1 MPSFVNPIHTNANA
15 LNSGTKNE
23 VKDTKNAPKSASK
36 DFNKI
41 LNQKISKDKT
51 APKENPNA
59 LKATPKDAK
68 EDAKELEKTPTPHHQ
83 HAQNL
88 AKDQQAPTL
97 KDLLNHKKT
106 TASHEAQHETHEPTL
121 KDLLNHK
128 KTTASHEA
136 QHETHEMHET
146 NPKTPNETLNKNEKK
161 PNGVAS
167 NAHQANLTNKNPLTP
182 TNHANNAI
190 KNPTAPTHNAKE
202 PKTLKDIHAL
212 SQKHDLNAS
221 NIQVGTPLEKKET
234 PLNASDQLALKTTQT
249 SINHTLAK
257 NDSKNTA
264 NLSSVLQSLEKKE
277 SHNKERTT
285 PPSNEK
291 KTPPLR
297 EALQMN
303 AIKRDKTLSK
313 KKPEKTPTKTQT
325 TAATP
330 ENAPKIPLKTPPL
343 MPLIGA
349 NPPNDNAPT
358 PLEKEEKAKEVSEN
372 KEKTKE
378 SNNSAQSAQNAQ
390 ASDKTSENKSAAPKE
405 TIKHFTQQLKQEI
418 QEYKPPMSRISMD
431 LFPKELGKVE
441 VTIQKVG
448 KNLKVSVISHNNSLQ
463 TFLDNQQD
471 LKNSLNALG
480 FEGVDLSFSQDSSK
494 EQPKEPLREP
504 FKEQESTPLKENALK
519 SYQENTDNEN
529 KETSMQIT
537 LYA

>member
-1 MPSFVNPIHTNANA
+1 MPSPVNPIHTNANA
-15 LNSGTKNE
+15 LNSGAKNE

-36 DFNKI
+36 DFSKI

-59 LKATPKDAK
+59 LKATPKNSKEGAK
-68 EDAKELEKTPTPHHQ
+68 EDAKALEKTPTLPHQ
-83 HAQNL
+83 HAQDF

-97 KDLLNHKKT
+97 KDWLNHQKT
-106 TASHEAQHETHEPTL
+106 TASHEAQH
-121 KDLLNHK
+121 KN
-128 KTTASHEA
+128 
-136 QHETHEMHET
+136 HET
-146 NPKTPNETLNKNEKK
+146 NPKTPNETLSKNEKK
-161 PNGVAS
+161 PNEVTS
-167 NAHQANLTNKNPLTP
+167 NAHQTNLLSKNPITP
-182 TNHANNAI
+182 TNHANNSI
-190 KNPTAPTHNAKE
+190 KNPTTPTHNAKE
-202 PKTLKDIHAL
+202 PKTLKDIQTL

-221 NIQVGTPLEKKET
+221 NIQATTTPENKT
-234 PLNASDQLALKTTQT
+234 PLNASDYLALKTTQT
-249 SINHTLAK
+249 PTNHTLAK
-257 NDSKNTA
+257 NDAKNTA

-277 SHNKERTT
+277 SHNKEHAN
-285 PPSNEK
+285 PPNNEK
-291 KTPPLR
+291 KTPPLK

-313 KKPEKTPTKTQT
+313 KKSEKTPTKTQT
-325 TAATP
+325 TAPSIAP
-330 ENAPKIPLKTPPL
+330 ENAPKIPLKMPPL

-349 NPPNDNAPT
+349 NPPPNDNIPT
-358 PLEKEEKAKEVSEN
+358 PLEKEETTKEASDN

-378 SNNSAQSAQNAQ
+378 SSNSAQSVQNAQ
-390 ASDKTSENKSAAPKE
+390 ASDKTSENKSVTPKE

-441 VTIQKVG
+441 VIIQKVG

-494 EQPKEPLREP
+494 EQQAPKDQPKEP
-504 FKEQESTPLKENALK
+504 FKEQELTPLKENALK
-519 SYQENTDNEN
+519 SYQENTDNEH

>member
-1 MPSFVNPIHTNANA
+1 MPSPINPIHTNANA
-15 LNSGTKNE
+15 NALNSGAKNE
-23 VKDTKNAPKSASK
+23 DTKNAPKSASK
-36 DFNKI
+36 DFSKI

-59 LKATPKDAK
+59 LKATPKNSKEGAK
-68 EDAKELEKTPTPHHQ
+68 ENAKELEKTPTPHHQ

-106 TASHEAQHETHEPTL
+106 TASHEAQHEI
-121 KDLLNHK
+121 HK
-128 KTTASHEA
+128 N
-136 QHETHEMHET
+136 HET

-167 NAHQANLTNKNPLTP
+167 SAHQANLTNKNPLTP
-182 TNHANNAI
+182 TNHAI

-202 PKTLKDIHAL
+202 SKTLKDIHAL

-221 NIQVGTPLEKKET
+221 NIQVSAPLEKKET

-257 NDSKNTA
+257 NDAKNTA

-313 KKPEKTPTKTQT
+313 KKPEKTPIHAKTQT
-325 TAATP
+325 TAQAATP

-378 SNNSAQSAQNAQ
+378 STNSAQNAQNAQ
-390 ASDKTSENKSAAPKE
+390 ASDKASENKSVTPKE

-494 EQPKEPLREP
+494 EQPKEQLRES

>member
-15 LNSGTKNE
+15 NASTLINSGAKNE
-23 VKDTKNAPKSASK
+23 VKEAKNAPKSASK
-36 DFNKI
+36 DFSKI
-41 LNQKISKDKT
+41 LNQKISKDKN
-51 APKENPNA
+51 APKENPSA
-59 LKATPKDAK
+59 LKATPKNSKEGAK
-68 EDAKELEKTPTPHHQ
+68 EGAKELEKTPTPHHQ

-106 TASHEAQHETHEPTL
+106 TASHEAQHEI
-121 KDLLNHK
+121 HK
-128 KTTASHEA
+128 N
-136 QHETHEMHET
+136 HET

-167 NAHQANLTNKNPLTP
+167 NTHQTNLTNKNPLTP
-182 TNHANNAI
+182 TNHAI

-202 PKTLKDIHAL
+202 PKTLKDIQTL

-221 NIQVGTPLEKKET
+221 NIQAATTPENKN

-249 SINHTLAK
+249 PINHTLAK
-257 NDSKNTA
+257 NGAKNTA

-285 PPSNEK
+285 PHNEK
-291 KTPPLR
+291 KMPPLR

-313 KKPEKTPTKTQT
+313 KKSEKTPTKTQT
-325 TAATP
+325 TAQAVTP

-349 NPPNDNAPT
+349 NPPNNNAPT
-358 PLEKEEKAKEVSEN
+358 PLEKEEKTKEVSD

-378 SNNSAQSAQNAQ
+378 STNSTQNAQNAQ
-390 ASDKTSENKSAAPKE
+390 ASDKTSENKSIAPKE

-494 EQPKEPLREP
+494 EQPKEQLREP

>member
-1 MPSFVNPIHTNANA
+1 MPSPVNPLHTNANA
-15 LNSGTKNE
+15 LNSGAKNE
-23 VKDTKNAPKSASK
+23 VKDAKNAPKSTSK
-36 DFNKI
+36 DFSKI

-51 APKENPNA
+51 ASKESPNPNA

-68 EDAKELEKTPTPHHQ
+68 EDAKVLEKTPTPHHQ
-83 HAQNL
+83 HAQNP

-97 KDLLNHKKT
+97 KDWLNHPKT
-106 TASHEAQHETHEPTL
+106 HPTAKHETQHETHE
-121 KDLLNHK
+121 
-128 KTTASHEA
+128 
-136 QHETHEMHET
+136 HET

-161 PNGVAS
+161 PNGVTS
-167 NAHQANLTNKNPLTP
+167 NAHQTNLASKNPITP

-190 KNPTAPTHNAKE
+190 KNPTTPTHNAKD
-202 PKTLKDIHAL
+202 PKTLKDIQTL

-221 NIQVGTPLEKKET
+221 NIQAATTPENKT

-249 SINHTLAK
+249 PTNHTLAK
-257 NDSKNTA
+257 NDAKNTA

-277 SHNKERTT
+277 PHNKEHAN
-285 PPSNEK
+285 PQNSEK
-291 KTPPLR
+291 KTPPLK

-313 KKPEKTPTKTQT
+313 KKSEKTPIHAKTQT
-325 TAATP
+325 TAPSITP
-330 ENAPKIPLKTPPL
+330 ENALKIPLKTPPL

-349 NPPNDNAPT
+349 NPPNDNIPT
-358 PLEKEEKAKEVSEN
+358 PLEKEETTKEISDNKEKAKE
-372 KEKTKE
+372 T
-378 SNNSAQSAQNAQ
+378 NSSAQNAQNTQ
-390 ASDKTSENKSAAPKE
+390 ASDKTSENKSIAPKE

-441 VTIQKVG
+441 VIIQKVG

-494 EQPKEPLREP
+494 EQPKEQLIEL
-504 FKEQESTPLKENALK
+504 FKEQESSPLKESVLK
-519 SYQENTDNEN
+519 SYQENTDHEN
-529 KETSMQIT
+529 QETSMQIT

>member
-1 MPSFVNPIHTNANA
+1 MPSPVNPIHTNANA
-15 LNSGTKNE
+15 LNSGAKNE
-23 VKDTKNAPKSASK
+23 DTKNAPKSASK
-36 DFNKI
+36 DFSKI

-51 APKENPNA
+51 ASKENPNA
-59 LKATPKDAK
+59 LKATPQDAKENAK
-68 EDAKELEKTPTPHHQ
+68 EDAKTLEKTPTLPHQ
-83 HAQNL
+83 HAQNP

-97 KDLLNHKKT
+97 KDWLNPKT
-106 TASHEAQHETHEPTL
+106 TAPHETQHETHE
-121 KDLLNHK
+121 N
-128 KTTASHEA
+128 
-136 QHETHEMHET
+136 HET

-161 PNGVAS
+161 PNEVTS
-167 NAHQANLTNKNPLTP
+167 NAHQTNLTNKNPLTP

-202 PKTLKDIHAL
+202 PKTLKDIQTL

-221 NIQVGTPLEKKET
+221 NIQATTPLEKKET
-234 PLNASDQLALKTTQT
+234 PLNASDQFALKTTPKNPT
-249 SINHTLAK
+249 TNPTTIK
-257 NDSKNTA
+257 NDAKNTA

-277 SHNKERTT
+277 SPNKEHTN
-285 PPSNEK
+285 PLNNEK
-291 KTPPLR
+291 KTPPLK

-313 KKPEKTPTKTQT
+313 KKSEKTQTKTQT
-325 TAATP
+325 TAPSIVP

-349 NPPNDNAPT
+349 NPPPNDNPPT
-358 PLEKEEKAKEVSEN
+358 PLEKEEKTQEISEN

-378 SNNSAQSAQNAQ
+378 TNSSAQSTQNAQ
-390 ASDKTSENKSAAPKE
+390 ASDKASENKSTAPKE

-441 VTIQKVG
+441 VVIQKVG

-494 EQPKEPLREP
+494 EQPKEQLREL
-504 FKEQESTPLKENALK
+504 FKEQELTPLKENALK

-529 KETSMQIT
+529 QETSMQIT
-537 LYA
+537 LYAWF

>member
-15 LNSGTKNE
+15 LNSGAKNE

-41 LNQKISKDKT
+41 LNQKISKDKS
-51 APKENPNA
+51 APKENPSA

-68 EDAKELEKTPTPHHQ
+68 ENAKELEKTPTPHHQ

-106 TASHEAQHETHEPTL
+106 TASHEAQHEI
-121 KDLLNHK
+121 HK
-128 KTTASHEA
+128 N
-136 QHETHEMHET
+136 HET

-161 PNGVAS
+161 PNEAAS
-167 NAHQANLTNKNPLTP
+167 NAHQANLINKNPLTP

-190 KNPTAPTHNAKE
+190 KNPTAPTDTKKE
-202 PKTLKDIHAL
+202 LKTLKDIQTL

-221 NIQVGTPLEKKET
+221 NIQVGIPLEEKET
-234 PLNASDQLALKTTQT
+234 PLKTSDQLTLKTTQT
-249 SINHTLAK
+249 PINHTLAK
-257 NDSKNTA
+257 NDTKNTA

-277 SHNKERTT
+277 SHNKEHTT

-313 KKPEKTPTKTQT
+313 KKPEKTPIHAKSQT
-325 TAATP
+325 TTP
-330 ENAPKIPLKTPPL
+330 STTLENAPKIPLKTPPL

-349 NPPNDNAPT
+349 NPPNNNAPT
-358 PLEKEEKAKEVSEN
+358 PLETEEKTQEISDN

-378 SNNSAQSAQNAQ
+378 TNSSAQSTQNTQ
-390 ASDKTSENKSAAPKE
+390 ASDKTSENKSVTPKE
-405 TIKHFTQQLKQEI
+405 TIRHFTQQLKQEI

-441 VTIQKVG
+441 VIIQKVG

-480 FEGVDLSFSQDSSK
+480 FEGVDLSFSQGSSK
-494 EQPKEPLREP
+494 EQPKEQLREP

-519 SYQENTDNEN
+519 SYQENTDHEN

>member
-1 MPSFVNPIHTNANA
+1 MPSPVNPIHTNANA
-15 LNSGTKNE
+15 LNSGAKNE

-36 DFNKI
+36 DFSKI

-51 APKENPNA
+51 APKESPNPNA

-68 EDAKELEKTPTPHHQ
+68 EDAKALEKTPTPQPQ
-83 HAQNL
+83 HAQNP

-97 KDLLNHKKT
+97 KDWLNHKKT
-106 TASHEAQHETHEPTL
+106 TAPHETQHETHEA
-121 KDLLNHK
+121 N
-128 KTTASHEA
+128 
-136 QHETHEMHET
+136 ET
-146 NPKTPNETLNKNEKK
+146 NPKTPNETLNKNGKK
-161 PNGVAS
+161 PNEVTS
-167 NAHQANLTNKNPLTP
+167 NAHQTNLLSKNPITP
-182 TNHANNAI
+182 NHANNAI
-190 KNPTAPTHNAKE
+190 KTQTTPTHNAKD
-202 PKTLKDIHAL
+202 PKTLKDIQTL
-212 SQKHDLNAS
+212 SQKHDLNAN
-221 NIQVGTPLEKKET
+221 NIQAATTPENKT
-234 PLNASDQLALKTTQT
+234 PLNASDQFALKTTQT
-249 SINHTLAK
+249 PTNHTLAK
-257 NDSKNTA
+257 NDAKNTA

-277 SHNKERTT
+277 PHNKEHTI
-285 PPSNEK
+285 PQNNEK
-291 KTPPLR
+291 KTPPLK

-313 KKPEKTPTKTQT
+313 KKPEKTPIHAKTQT
-325 TAATP
+325 TAPSIAP

-349 NPPNDNAPT
+349 NPPPNDNIPT
-358 PLEKEEKAKEVSEN
+358 PLEKEEKTKEVSDN

-378 SNNSAQSAQNAQ
+378 SNNSTQSTQNAQ
-390 ASDKTSENKSAAPKE
+390 ASDKTSENKSIAPKE

-441 VTIQKVG
+441 VIIQKVG

-494 EQPKEPLREP
+494 EQPKDQPKEP
-504 FKEQESTPLKENALK
+504 FKEQELTPLKESVLK
-519 SYQENTDNEN
+519 SYQENTDHEN
-529 KETSMQIT
+529 QETSMQIT

>member
-1 MPSFVNPIHTNANA
+1 MPSPVNPIHTNASANSNA
-15 LNSGTKNE
+15 LINSGAKNE
-23 VKDTKNAPKSASK
+23 DTKNAPKSASK
-36 DFNKI
+36 DFSKI

-68 EDAKELEKTPTPHHQ
+68 TLEKTPTLPHQ
-83 HAQNL
+83 HAQNP

-97 KDLLNHKKT
+97 KDWLNHQKT
-106 TASHEAQHETHEPTL
+106 TASHEAQHETHE
-121 KDLLNHK
+121 
-128 KTTASHEA
+128 
-136 QHETHEMHET
+136 HET

-161 PNGVAS
+161 PNGVTS
-167 NAHQANLTNKNPLTP
+167 NAHQTNLASKNPITP

-190 KNPTAPTHNAKE
+190 KTQTTPTHNAKE
-202 PKTLKDIHAL
+202 PKTLKDIQTL

-221 NIQVGTPLEKKET
+221 NIQAATTPENKTL
-234 PLNASDQLALKTTQT
+234 LNAGDQFALKTTQT
-249 SINHTLAK
+249 PTNHTLAK
-257 NDSKNTA
+257 NDAKNTA

-277 SHNKERTT
+277 SHNKEHAN
-285 PPSNEK
+285 PPNNEK
-291 KTPPLR
+291 KTPPLK

-313 KKPEKTPTKTQT
+313 KKSEKTPIHAKTQT
-325 TAATP
+325 TAPSATP
-330 ENAPKIPLKTPPL
+330 ENALKIPLKTPPL
-343 MPLIGA
+343 MPLTGA
-349 NPPNDNAPT
+349 NPPNDNIPT
-358 PLEKEEKAKEVSEN
+358 PPEKEETTKEASDN

-378 SNNSAQSAQNAQ
+378 SSNSAQSTQNAQ
-390 ASDKTSENKSAAPKE
+390 ASDKTSDNKSTAPKE

-418 QEYKPPMSRISMD
+418 QEYKPPMSKISMD

-494 EQPKEPLREP
+494 EQQAPKDQPKEP
-504 FKEQESTPLKENALK
+504 FKEQELTPLKESALK
-519 SYQENTDNEN
+519 SYQENTDHEN
-529 KETSMQIT
+529 QETSMQIT

>member
-1 MPSFVNPIHTNANA
+1 MPSPINPIHTNASANANA
-15 LNSGTKNE
+15 LNSGAKNE
-23 VKDTKNAPKSASK
+23 DTKNAPKSASK
-36 DFNKI
+36 DFSKI

-59 LKATPKDAK
+59 LKATPKNAK
-68 EDAKELEKTPTPHHQ
+68 EGAKALEKTPTPQPQ
-83 HAQNL
+83 HAQNP

-97 KDLLNHKKT
+97 KDWLNHQKT
-106 TASHEAQHETHEPTL
+106 TASHEVQHE
-121 KDLLNHK
+121 KN
-128 KTTASHEA
+128 
-136 QHETHEMHET
+136 HET

-161 PNGVAS
+161 SNGVTS
-167 NAHQANLTNKNPLTP
+167 NAHQTNLPNKNSITP

-190 KNPTAPTHNAKE
+190 KNPTTPTHNAKE
-202 PKTLKDIHAL
+202 PKTIKDIQTL

-221 NIQVGTPLEKKET
+221 NIQVVAPLEKKET

-249 SINHTLAK
+249 PINNTLAK
-257 NDSKNTA
+257 NDAKNTA

-285 PPSNEK
+285 PPNNEK

-297 EALQMN
+297 EALPMN

-313 KKPEKTPTKTQT
+313 KKPEKTPIHAKTQT
-325 TAATP
+325 TAPSVAP

-349 NPPNDNAPT
+349 NPPNDNPPT
-358 PLEKEEKAKEVSEN
+358 LLEKEETTKEASDN

-378 SNNSAQSAQNAQ
+378 STNSAQSAQNAQ
-390 ASDKTSENKSAAPKE
+390 ASDKTSENKSVTPKE

-441 VTIQKVG
+441 VVIQKVG

-494 EQPKEPLREP
+494 EQQAPKDQPKEP
-504 FKEQESTPLKENALK
+504 FKEQELTPLKENALK
-519 SYQENTDNEN
+519 SYQENTDHEN
-529 KETSMQIT
+529 QETSMQIT

>member
-1 MPSFVNPIHTNANA
+1 MPSPVNPIHTNANA
-15 LNSGTKNE
+15 LNSGAKNE
-23 VKDTKNAPKSASK
+23 VKDAKNAPKSASK
-36 DFNKI
+36 DFSKI

-51 APKENPNA
+51 ASKENPSA
-59 LKATPKDAK
+59 LKDTPKDAK
-68 EDAKELEKTPTPHHQ
+68 ALEKTPTLPHQ

-97 KDLLNHKKT
+97 KDWLNHPKT
-106 TASHEAQHETHEPTL
+106 TAEHEAQHETHEA
-121 KDLLNHK
+121 N
-128 KTTASHEA
+128 
-136 QHETHEMHET
+136 ET

-161 PNGVAS
+161 PNEVAS
-167 NAHQANLTNKNPLTP
+167 NAHQTNLPNKNPITP
-182 TNHANNAI
+182 NHANHAN
-190 KNPTAPTHNAKE
+190 KTPTTPTHSTKE
-202 PKTLKDIHAL
+202 PKTLKDIQTL

-221 NIQVGTPLEKKET
+221 NIQATTTPENKN

-249 SINHTLAK
+249 PTNNTLAK
-257 NDSKNTA
+257 NDAKNTA

-277 SHNKERTT
+277 PHNKERTN
-285 PPSNEK
+285 PQNSEK
-291 KTPPLR
+291 KTPPLK

-313 KKPEKTPTKTQT
+313 KKSEKTPTKTQAKNQP
-325 TAATP
+325 TAPSATP
-330 ENAPKIPLKTPPL
+330 ENAPKLALKTPPL

-349 NPPNDNAPT
+349 NPPPNDNAPT
-358 PLEKEEKAKEVSEN
+358 PLEKEEKTKEVSDN
-372 KEKTKE
+372 KEKAKE
-378 SNNSAQSAQNAQ
+378 TNSSAQSTQNTQ
-390 ASDKTSENKSAAPKE
+390 ASDKTSDNKSTAPKE

-418 QEYKPPMSRISMD
+418 QEYKPPMSKISMD

-494 EQPKEPLREP
+494 EQPKEPFKEP
-504 FKEQESTPLKENALK
+504 FKEQELTPLKENALK
-519 SYQENTDNEN
+519 SYQENTDHEN

>member
-1 MPSFVNPIHTNANA
+1 MPSPVNPIHTNANA
-15 LNSGTKNE
+15 LINSGVKNE
-23 VKDTKNAPKSASK
+23 DTKNAPKSASK
-36 DFNKI
+36 DFSKI

-59 LKATPKDAK
+59 LKTTPKNSKEGAK
-68 EDAKELEKTPTPHHQ
+68 EDAKALEKTPTPHHQ
-83 HAQNL
+83 HAQNF

-106 TASHEAQHETHEPTL
+106 TASHEAQHE
-121 KDLLNHK
+121 NHD
-128 KTTASHEA
+128 
-136 QHETHEMHET
+136 T

-161 PNGVAS
+161 PNGVTF
-167 NAHQANLTNKNPLTP
+167 NAHQTNLPNKNPLTP

-190 KNPTAPTHNAKE
+190 KNPTTPTHNAKE
-202 PKTLKDIHAL
+202 PKTLKDIQAL

-221 NIQVGTPLEKKET
+221 NIQAATTPENKT
-234 PLNASDQLALKTTQT
+234 PLNASDQFALKTTQT
-249 SINHTLAK
+249 PINNTLAK
-257 NDSKNTA
+257 NDAKNTA

-277 SHNKERTT
+277 PHNKEHAN
-285 PPSNEK
+285 PQNNEK
-291 KTPPLR
+291 KTPPLK

-313 KKPEKTPTKTQT
+313 KKSEKTPTKAQT
-325 TAATP
+325 TAPSATP

-349 NPPNDNAPT
+349 NPPPNDNIPT
-358 PLEKEEKAKEVSEN
+358 PLEKEEKTQEISEN

-378 SNNSAQSAQNAQ
+378 SSNSAQSTQNAQ
-390 ASDKTSENKSAAPKE
+390 ASDKTSENKSVTPKE

-441 VTIQKVG
+441 VIIQKVG

-494 EQPKEPLREP
+494 EQPKEP
-504 FKEQESTPLKENALK
+504 FKEQELTPLKENALK
-519 SYQENTDNEN
+519 SYQENTDHEN
-529 KETSMQIT
+529 QETNMQIT

>member
-1 MPSFVNPIHTNANA
+1 MPSPINPIHTNASANANA
-15 LNSGTKNE
+15 LNSGAKNE
-23 VKDTKNAPKSASK
+23 DTKNAPKSASK
-36 DFNKI
+36 DFSKI

-68 EDAKELEKTPTPHHQ
+68 EDAKALEKTPTLQPPH
-83 HAQNL
+83 AKDF

-97 KDLLNHKKT
+97 KDLLNHQKT
-106 TASHEAQHETHEPTL
+106 TASHEAQHETHE
-121 KDLLNHK
+121 
-128 KTTASHEA
+128 
-136 QHETHEMHET
+136 HET

-161 PNGVAS
+161 PNEVTS
-167 NAHQANLTNKNPLTP
+167 NAHQTNLLSKNPITP
-182 TNHANNAI
+182 NHANNAI

-202 PKTLKDIHAL
+202 PKTLKDIQTL

-221 NIQVGTPLEKKET
+221 NIQAATIPENKT

-257 NDSKNTA
+257 NDAKNTA

-277 SHNKERTT
+277 SHNKEHAN
-285 PPSNEK
+285 PQNNEK
-291 KTPPLR
+291 KTPPLK

-313 KKPEKTPTKTQT
+313 KKSEKTTTKAQT
-325 TAATP
+325 TAPSIAP

-358 PLEKEEKAKEVSEN
+358 LLEKEETTKEASDN

-390 ASDKTSENKSAAPKE
+390 ASDKASENKSTAPKE

-441 VTIQKVG
+441 VVIQKVG

-494 EQPKEPLREP
+494 EQPKEQLREL

-529 KETSMQIT
+529 QETSMQIT

>member
-1 MPSFVNPIHTNANA
+1 MPSPINPIHTNASANASA
-15 LNSGTKNE
+15 LNSGAKNE

-36 DFNKI
+36 DFSKI

-68 EDAKELEKTPTPHHQ
+68 ENAKELEKTPTLQPQ

-88 AKDQQAPTL
+88 TKDQQAPTL
-97 KDLLNHKKT
+97 KDLLNHQKT
-106 TASHEAQHETHEPTL
+106 TASHEAQHEI
-121 KDLLNHK
+121 HK
-128 KTTASHEA
+128 N
-136 QHETHEMHET
+136 HET

-161 PNGVAS
+161 PNGVIS
-167 NAHQANLTNKNPLTP
+167 SAHQANLTHKNPLTP

-190 KNPTAPTHNAKE
+190 KNPTAPTHNAKD
-202 PKTLKDIHAL
+202 PKTLKDIQTL

-221 NIQVGTPLEKKET
+221 NIQATTPLEKKET
-234 PLNASDQLALKTTQT
+234 PLKASDQFALKTTQT

-257 NDSKNTA
+257 NDAKNAA

-277 SHNKERTT
+277 SHNKEHTT
-285 PPSNEK
+285 PPNNEK

-313 KKPEKTPTKTQT
+313 KKPEKTPIHAKTQT
-325 TAATP
+325 TAPSTTP

-358 PLEKEEKAKEVSEN
+358 PLEKEEKTKESSDN

-378 SNNSAQSAQNAQ
+378 STNSAQSAQNAQ
-390 ASDKTSENKSAAPKE
+390 ASDKTSENKSVTPKE

-494 EQPKEPLREP
+494 EQEKEQLREP

>member
-1 MPSFVNPIHTNANA
+1 MPSPINPIHTSTNAST
-15 LNSGTKNE
+15 LINSGAKNE
-23 VKDTKNAPKSASK
+23 DTKNAPKSASK
-36 DFNKI
+36 DFSKI

-59 LKATPKDAK
+59 LKATPQDAK
-68 EDAKELEKTPTPHHQ
+68 EGAKEGAKALEKTPTLQPQ
-83 HAQNL
+83 HAQNP

-97 KDLLNHKKT
+97 KDWLNHKKT
-106 TASHEAQHETHEPTL
+106 TASHEAQHE
-121 KDLLNHK
+121 KN
-128 KTTASHEA
+128 
-136 QHETHEMHET
+136 HET

-161 PNGVAS
+161 PNGVTS
-167 NAHQANLTNKNPLTP
+167 NAHQTNLASKNPLTP
-182 TNHANNAI
+182 TNHANHAI
-190 KNPTAPTHNAKE
+190 KNPTAPTDTKKE
-202 PKTLKDIHAL
+202 PKTLKDIQTL

-221 NIQVGTPLEKKET
+221 NIQAATTPENKT
-234 PLNASDQLALKTTQT
+234 PLNASDHLALKTTQT
-249 SINHTLAK
+249 PTNHTLAK
-257 NDSKNTA
+257 NDAKNTA

-277 SHNKERTT
+277 SPNKEHAN
-285 PPSNEK
+285 PQNNEK
-291 KTPPLR
+291 KTPPLK

-313 KKPEKTPTKTQT
+313 KKPEKTPIHAKTQI
-325 TAATP
+325 TAPSTTP

-349 NPPNDNAPT
+349 NSPPNDNIPT
-358 PLEKEEKAKEVSEN
+358 LLEKEETTKEASDN

-378 SNNSAQSAQNAQ
+378 TSNSAQSAQNTQ
-390 ASDKTSENKSAAPKE
+390 ASDKTSENKSVTPKE

-441 VTIQKVG
+441 VIIQKVG

-494 EQPKEPLREP
+494 EQPKEQLREL
-504 FKEQESTPLKENALK
+504 FKEQESSPLKENALK
-519 SYQENTDNEN
+519 SYQENTDHEN

>member
-1 MPSFVNPIHTNANA
+1 MPSPINPIHTNANA
-15 LNSGTKNE
+15 NALNSGAKNE
-23 VKDTKNAPKSASK
+23 DTKNAPKSASK
-36 DFNKI
+36 DFSKI
-41 LNQKISKDKT
+41 LNQKISKDKS
-51 APKENPNA
+51 APKENPSA
-59 LKATPKDAK
+59 LKATPKNSKEGAK

-83 HAQNL
+83 HAQNP

-97 KDLLNHKKT
+97 KDLLNHQKT
-106 TASHEAQHETHEPTL
+106 TASHEAQH
-121 KDLLNHK
+121 KN
-128 KTTASHEA
+128 
-136 QHETHEMHET
+136 HET

-161 PNGVAS
+161 PNGVTS
-167 NAHQANLTNKNPLTP
+167 SVHQENLTHKNPLTP

-202 PKTLKDIHAL
+202 PKTLKDIQTL

-234 PLNASDQLALKTTQT
+234 PLNASDQLALKTTQAP
-249 SINHTLAK
+249 INHTLAK
-257 NDSKNTA
+257 NDAKNTA

-297 EALQMN
+297 EALPMN

-313 KKPEKTPTKTQT
+313 KKPEKTPIHAKTQT
-325 TAATP
+325 TAPSATP

-358 PLEKEEKAKEVSEN
+358 PLEKEEKTKEASDN

-378 SNNSAQSAQNAQ
+378 ASNSAQNAQ
-390 ASDKTSENKSAAPKE
+390 NAQSSDKTSENKSVTPKE
-405 TIKHFTQQLKQEI
+405 TIKHFAQQLKQEI

-441 VTIQKVG
+441 VVIQKVG

-494 EQPKEPLREP
+494 EQPKEQLKEL

-519 SYQENTDNEN
+519 SYQENTDSEN

>member
-1 MPSFVNPIHTNANA
+1 MPSPVNPIHTNASANANA
-15 LNSGTKNE
+15 LNSGAKNE
-23 VKDTKNAPKSASK
+23 DTKNAPKSASK
-36 DFNKI
+36 DFSKI

-59 LKATPKDAK
+59 LKATPQNAKEGAK
-68 EDAKELEKTPTPHHQ
+68 EDAKALEKTPTLHPQ
-83 HAQNL
+83 HAQNP

-97 KDLLNHKKT
+97 KDWLNPKT
-106 TASHEAQHETHEPTL
+106 TAPHETQHETHE
-121 KDLLNHK
+121 
-128 KTTASHEA
+128 
-136 QHETHEMHET
+136 HET

-167 NAHQANLTNKNPLTP
+167 NAHQTNLPNKNPITP

-190 KNPTAPTHNAKE
+190 KNPTAPTDTKKE
-202 PKTLKDIHAL
+202 PKTLKDIQAL

-221 NIQVGTPLEKKET
+221 NIQAATTPENKT

-257 NDSKNTA
+257 NDAKNTA

-277 SHNKERTT
+277 PHNKEHAN
-285 PPSNEK
+285 PQNNEK
-291 KTPPLR
+291 KTPPLK
-297 EALQMN
+297 EALEMN

-313 KKPEKTPTKTQT
+313 KKSEKTPTKAQT
-325 TAATP
+325 TAPSIAT

-349 NPPNDNAPT
+349 NPPNDNPPT
-358 PLEKEEKAKEVSEN
+358 PLEKEETTKEASDN

-378 SNNSAQSAQNAQ
+378 SSNSAQSAQNAQ
-390 ASDKTSENKSAAPKE
+390 ASDKTSENKSVTPKE

-441 VTIQKVG
+441 VIIQKVG
-448 KNLKVSVISHNNSLQ
+448 KNLKVSVISYNNSLQ

-494 EQPKEPLREP
+494 EQPKEP
-504 FKEQESTPLKENALK
+504 FKEQELTPLKENALK
-519 SYQENTDNEN
+519 SYQENTDHEN
-529 KETSMQIT
+529 QETSMQIT

>member
-1 MPSFVNPIHTNANA
+1 MPSPINPIHTNASANA
-15 LNSGTKNE
+15 LNSGAKNE
-23 VKDTKNAPKSASK
+23 VKDTKNAPKNASK
-36 DFNKI
+36 DFSKI

-51 APKENPNA
+51 APKENPSA
-59 LKATPKDAK
+59 LKASPKDAK
-68 EDAKELEKTPTPHHQ
+68 EDAKELEKTPTLQPQ

-88 AKDQQAPTL
+88 AKDQQA
-97 KDLLNHKKT
+97 
-106 TASHEAQHETHEPTL
+106 PTL

-161 PNGVAS
+161 PNEAAS
-167 NAHQANLTNKNPLTP
+167 SAHQANLINKNPLTP
-182 TNHANNAI
+182 ANHAI
-190 KNPTAPTHNAKE
+190 KNPTAPTDTKKE
-202 PKTLKDIHAL
+202 SKTLKDIQTL

-221 NIQVGTPLEKKET
+221 NIQVSTPLEKKET

-249 SINHTLAK
+249 PINHTLAK
-257 NDSKNTA
+257 NDTKNTA

-277 SHNKERTT
+277 SPNKEHANPTN
-285 PPSNEK
+285 NEK

-313 KKPEKTPTKTQT
+313 KKPEKTPTKTQA
-325 TAATP
+325 TAQASTP

-448 KNLKVSVISHNNSLQ
+448 KSLKVSVISHNNSLQ

-494 EQPKEPLREP
+494 EQPKEQLREP
-504 FKEQESTPLKENALK
+504 FKEQELTPLKENALK

>member
-1 MPSFVNPIHTNANA
+1 MPSPINPIHTSANANA
-15 LNSGTKNE
+15 STLINSGAKNE
-23 VKDTKNAPKSASK
+23 DTKNAPKSASK
-36 DFNKI
+36 DFSKI

-51 APKENPNA
+51 ASKENPNA

-68 EDAKELEKTPTPHHQ
+68 ALEKTPTLQPQ

-106 TASHEAQHETHEPTL
+106 TASHEAQNETH
-121 KDLLNHK
+121 KN
-128 KTTASHEA
+128 
-136 QHETHEMHET
+136 HET
-146 NPKTPNETLNKNEKK
+146 NPKTPNETLNKNEKE
-161 PNGVAS
+161 PNGVTS
-167 NAHQANLTNKNPLTP
+167 NAHQANLTNKNPITP
-182 TNHANNAI
+182 TNRTNNAI
-190 KNPTAPTHNAKE
+190 KNPTTPTHNAKE
-202 PKTLKDIHAL
+202 SKTLKDIQTL

-221 NIQVGTPLEKKET
+221 NIQATTPLEKKET

-249 SINHTLAK
+249 PINHTLAK
-257 NDSKNTA
+257 NDTKNTA

-277 SHNKERTT
+277 PHNKEHAN
-285 PPSNEK
+285 PPNNEK
-291 KTPPLR
+291 KTPPLK

-313 KKPEKTPTKTQT
+313 KKLEKTPTKAQT
-325 TAATP
+325 TAPSIAP
-330 ENAPKIPLKTPPL
+330 ENALKIPLKTPPL

-358 PLEKEEKAKEVSEN
+358 LLEKEETTKEASDN

-378 SNNSAQSAQNAQ
+378 SNNSAQSAQNTQ
-390 ASDKTSENKSAAPKE
+390 SSDKASENKSTTPKE

-441 VTIQKVG
+441 VVIQKVG

-494 EQPKEPLREP
+494 EQEKEPFKEP
-504 FKEQESTPLKENALK
+504 FKEQELTPLKENALK
-519 SYQENTDNEN
+519 SYQENADNEN
-529 KETSMQIT
+529 QKTSMQIT

>member
-1 MPSFVNPIHTNANA
+1 MPSPVNPIHTNANA
-15 LNSGTKNE
+15 LNSGAKNE
-23 VKDTKNAPKSASK
+23 VKDAKNAPKSASK
-36 DFNKI
+36 DFSKI

-51 APKENPNA
+51 ASKESPNPNA

-68 EDAKELEKTPTPHHQ
+68 TLEKTPTLPHQ
-83 HAQNL
+83 HAQNP

-97 KDLLNHKKT
+97 KDLLNHPKT
-106 TASHEAQHETHEPTL
+106 HPTAKHETQHETHET
-121 KDLLNHK
+121 N
-128 KTTASHEA
+128 
-136 QHETHEMHET
+136 ET
-146 NPKTPNETLNKNEKK
+146 NPKTPNETLSKNEKK
-161 PNGVAS
+161 PNEVAS
-167 NAHQANLTNKNPLTP
+167 NAHQANLTNKNPITP

-190 KNPTAPTHNAKE
+190 KTSTTPTHSSKE
-202 PKTLKDIHAL
+202 PKTLKDIQTL

-221 NIQVGTPLEKKET
+221 NIQATTTPENKN

-249 SINHTLAK
+249 PTNHTLAK
-257 NDSKNTA
+257 NDAKNTA
-264 NLSSVLQSLEKKE
+264 NLSSVLQSLEKKDP
-277 SHNKERTT
+277 HNKEHAT
-285 PPSNEK
+285 PQNNEK
-291 KTPPLR
+291 KTPPLK

-313 KKPEKTPTKTQT
+313 KKSEKTPTKAQT
-325 TAATP
+325 TAPSITP

-349 NPPNDNAPT
+349 NPPPNDNIPT
-358 PLEKEEKAKEVSEN
+358 PLEKEETKEASDN

-378 SNNSAQSAQNAQ
+378 SSNSAQNAQNAQ
-390 ASDKTSENKSAAPKE
+390 ASDKTSENKSIAPKE

-431 LFPKELGKVE
+431 LFPRELGKVE
-441 VTIQKVG
+441 VIIQKVG

-494 EQPKEPLREP
+494 EQQAPKDQPKEL

-519 SYQENTDNEN
+519 SYQENTDNEH

>member
-1 MPSFVNPIHTNANA
+1 MPSPINPIHTSANA
-15 LNSGTKNE
+15 LNSGAKNE
-23 VKDTKNAPKSASK
+23 DTKNAPKSASK
-36 DFNKI
+36 DFSKI

-59 LKATPKDAK
+59 LKTTPKDAK
-68 EDAKELEKTPTPHHQ
+68 EGAKENAKELEKTPTLQPQ

-106 TASHEAQHETHEPTL
+106 TASHEAQHEI
-121 KDLLNHK
+121 HK
-128 KTTASHEA
+128 N
-136 QHETHEMHET
+136 HET

-161 PNGVAS
+161 PNGVIS
-167 NAHQANLTNKNPLTP
+167 SAHQTSLTNKNPLPP
-182 TNHANNAI
+182 TNHTNNAI
-190 KNPTAPTHNAKE
+190 KNPTAPTHNAKD
-202 PKTLKDIHAL
+202 PKTLKDIQTL

-221 NIQVGTPLEKKET
+221 NIQATTPLEKKET
-234 PLNASDQLALKTTQT
+234 PLNASDQLVLKTTQT
-249 SINHTLAK
+249 PINHTLKK
-257 NDSKNTA
+257 NDAKNTA

-277 SHNKERTT
+277 SHHKEHAT

-325 TAATP
+325 TAQAVTP
-330 ENAPKIPLKTPPL
+330 ENPPKIPLKTPPL

-358 PLEKEEKAKEVSEN
+358 LLEKEEKTKEASEN

-378 SNNSAQSAQNAQ
+378 STNSTQSVQNAQ
-390 ASDKTSENKSAAPKE
+390 SSDKTSENKSAAPKE

-418 QEYKPPMSRISMD
+418 QEYKPPTSRISMD

-480 FEGVDLSFSQDSSK
+480 FDGVDLSFSQDSSK
-494 EQPKEPLREP
+494 EQPKEQLREP

-529 KETSMQIT
+529 QETSMQIT

>member
-1 MPSFVNPIHTNANA
+1 MPSPINPLHTNASA
-15 LNSGTKNE
+15 LNSGAKNE
-23 VKDTKNAPKSASK
+23 VKDAKNAPKSASK
-36 DFNKI
+36 DFSKI

-68 EDAKELEKTPTPHHQ
+68 ALEKTPTLPHQ

-97 KDLLNHKKT
+97 KDWLNHPKT
-106 TASHEAQHETHEPTL
+106 HPTAEHEAQHETHEA
-121 KDLLNHK
+121 N
-128 KTTASHEA
+128 
-136 QHETHEMHET
+136 ET
-146 NPKTPNETLNKNEKK
+146 NPKTPNETLSKNEKK
-161 PNGVAS
+161 PNEVTS
-167 NAHQANLTNKNPLTP
+167 NAHQTNLPNKNPIAP
-182 TNHANNAI
+182 NRANNTI
-190 KNPTAPTHNAKE
+190 KNPTTPTHSAKE
-202 PKTLKDIHAL
+202 PKTLKDIQTL

-221 NIQVGTPLEKKET
+221 NIQAATTPENKT
-234 PLNASDQLALKTTQT
+234 PLNASDHLALKTTQT
-249 SINHTLAK
+249 PINNTLAK
-257 NDSKNTA
+257 NDAKNTA

-277 SHNKERTT
+277 PLNKEHAN
-285 PPSNEK
+285 PQNNEK
-291 KTPPLR
+291 KTPPLK

-313 KKPEKTPTKTQT
+313 KKSEKTPIQTKAKNQP
-325 TAATP
+325 TAPSATP

-349 NPPNDNAPT
+349 NPPNDNIPT
-358 PLEKEEKAKEVSEN
+358 PLEKEETTKEISDNKEKAKE
-372 KEKTKE
+372 T
-378 SNNSAQSAQNAQ
+378 NNSAQSAQNAQ
-390 ASDKTSENKSAAPKE
+390 ASDKTSDNKSIAPKE

-418 QEYKPPMSRISMD
+418 QEYKPPMSKISMD

-494 EQPKEPLREP
+494 EQPKEPFKEP
-504 FKEQESTPLKENALK
+504 FKEQELTPLKENALK
-519 SYQENTDNEN
+519 SYQENTDHEN
-529 KETSMQIT
+529 QETSMQIT

>member
-1 MPSFVNPIHTNANA
+1 MPSPVNPIHTNASANA
-15 LNSGTKNE
+15 STLINSGAKNE
-23 VKDTKNAPKSASK
+23 DTKNAPKSASK
-36 DFNKI
+36 DFSKI

-59 LKATPKDAK
+59 LKATPQDTKENAK
-68 EDAKELEKTPTPHHQ
+68 EDAKALEKTLPHQ
-83 HAQNL
+83 HTQNL
-88 AKDQQAPTL
+88 AKYQQAPTL
-97 KDLLNHKKT
+97 KDWLNHQKT
-106 TASHEAQHETHEPTL
+106 TASHEAQHE
-121 KDLLNHK
+121 KN
-128 KTTASHEA
+128 
-136 QHETHEMHET
+136 HET

-161 PNGVAS
+161 PNEVTS
-167 NAHQANLTNKNPLTP
+167 NAHQTNLASKNPTP
-182 TNHANNAI
+182 TNHANHAI
-190 KNPTAPTHNAKE
+190 KNPTTPTHNAKD
-202 PKTLKDIHAL
+202 PKTLKDIQTL

-221 NIQVGTPLEKKET
+221 NIQAATTPESKT
-234 PLNASDQLALKTTQT
+234 PLNASDHLALKTTQT
-249 SINHTLAK
+249 PTNHTLAK
-257 NDSKNTA
+257 NDAKNTA

-277 SHNKERTT
+277 SPNKEHAN
-285 PPSNEK
+285 PSHNEK
-291 KTPPLR
+291 KTPPLK

-313 KKPEKTPTKTQT
+313 KKSEKTPTKTQT
-325 TAATP
+325 TAPSITP

-349 NPPNDNAPT
+349 NPPPNDNPPT
-358 PLEKEEKAKEVSEN
+358 LLEKEETTKEASDN

-378 SNNSAQSAQNAQ
+378 TSNSAQSAQNAQ
-390 ASDKTSENKSAAPKE
+390 ASDKTSENKSVTPKE

-441 VTIQKVG
+441 VVIQKVG

-494 EQPKEPLREP
+494 EQPKEQLREL
-504 FKEQESTPLKENALK
+504 FKEQESSPLKENALK
-519 SYQENTDNEN
+519 SYQENTDHEN
-529 KETSMQIT
+529 QETSMQIT

>member
-1 MPSFVNPIHTNANA
+1 MPSPINPIHTNASANA
-15 LNSGTKNE
+15 LNSEAKNG

-36 DFNKI
+36 DFSKI

-51 APKENPNA
+51 APKENPSA
-59 LKATPKDAK
+59 LKASPKNSKESAK
-68 EDAKELEKTPTPHHQ
+68 KDAKELEKTPTPHHQ

-106 TASHEAQHETHEPTL
+106 TASHESQHEIHE
-121 KDLLNHK
+121 N
-128 KTTASHEA
+128 
-136 QHETHEMHET
+136 HET

-190 KNPTAPTHNAKE
+190 KNPTAPTHNAKD
-202 PKTLKDIHAL
+202 PKTLKDIQTL

-221 NIQVGTPLEKKET
+221 NIQVGAPLEKKET

-257 NDSKNTA
+257 NDAKNTA

-285 PPSNEK
+285 LPHNEK

-330 ENAPKIPLKTPPL
+330 ENPPKIPLKTPPL

-349 NPPNDNAPT
+349 NSPNDNAPT
-358 PLEKEEKAKEVSEN
+358 PLEKEEKTKEASEN

-378 SNNSAQSAQNAQ
+378 STNSAQNAQ
-390 ASDKTSENKSAAPKE
+390 NTQSSDKTSENKSTAPKE

-494 EQPKEPLREP
+494 EQPKEPLRES

>member
-15 LNSGTKNE
+15 NANALINNGAKNG

-36 DFNKI
+36 DFSKI
-41 LNQKISKDKT
+41 LNQKISKDKS

-106 TASHEAQHETHEPTL
+106 TASHEAQHEMHE
-121 KDLLNHK
+121 N
-128 KTTASHEA
+128 
-136 QHETHEMHET
+136 HET

-167 NAHQANLTNKNPLTP
+167 SVHQANLTNKNPLTP

-190 KNPTAPTHNAKE
+190 KNPTAPTHNAKD

-249 SINHTLAK
+249 PINHTLAK
-257 NDSKNTA
+257 NGAKNTA

-285 PPSNEK
+285 PHNEK

-313 KKPEKTPTKTQT
+313 KKSEKTPTKTQT
-325 TAATP
+325 TAQAVTP

-349 NPPNDNAPT
+349 NPPNNNAPT
-358 PLEKEEKAKEVSEN
+358 PLEKEEKTKEVSD

-378 SNNSAQSAQNAQ
+378 STNSAQNAQNAQ
-390 ASDKTSENKSAAPKE
+390 ASDKTSDNKSVTPKE

-418 QEYKPPMSRISMD
+418 QEYKPPMSKISMD

-441 VTIQKVG
+441 VIIQKVG

-519 SYQENTDNEN
+519 SYQENTDNES

>member
-1 MPSFVNPIHTNANA
+1 MPSPVNPIHTNANA
-15 LNSGTKNE
+15 LNSGAKNE
-23 VKDTKNAPKSASK
+23 VKDTKNAPKNASK
-36 DFNKI
+36 DFSKI

-68 EDAKELEKTPTPHHQ
+68 ALEKTPTLPHQ
-83 HAQNL
+83 HAQNP

-97 KDLLNHKKT
+97 KDWLNHQKT
-106 TASHEAQHETHEPTL
+106 TASHEAQHETHEV
-121 KDLLNHK
+121 N
-128 KTTASHEA
+128 
-136 QHETHEMHET
+136 ET

-161 PNGVAS
+161 PNEVAS
-167 NAHQANLTNKNPLTP
+167 NAHQTNLPNKNPITP
-182 TNHANNAI
+182 NHANNAN
-190 KNPTAPTHNAKE
+190 KTLTTPTHNAKE
-202 PKTLKDIHAL
+202 PKTLKDIQTL

-221 NIQVGTPLEKKET
+221 NIQAATTPENKN
-234 PLNASDQLALKTTQT
+234 PLNASDHLALKTTQT
-249 SINHTLAK
+249 PTNQTLAK
-257 NDSKNTA
+257 NDAKNTA

-277 SHNKERTT
+277 SPNKEHAT
-285 PPSNEK
+285 PQNNEK
-291 KTPPLR
+291 KTPPLK

-313 KKPEKTPTKTQT
+313 KKSEKTQTKTQI
-325 TAATP
+325 TAPSATP

-349 NPPNDNAPT
+349 NPPPNDNSPT
-358 PLEKEEKAKEVSEN
+358 PLEKEETTKEASDN

-378 SNNSAQSAQNAQ
+378 SSNSAQSAQNAQ
-390 ASDKTSENKSAAPKE
+390 ASDKTSENKSTAPKE

-441 VTIQKVG
+441 VIIQKVG

-494 EQPKEPLREP
+494 EQPKEQLREL
-504 FKEQESTPLKENALK
+504 FKEQELTPLKENALK
-519 SYQENTDNEN
+519 SYQENTDHEN
-529 KETSMQIT
+529 QETSMQIT

>member
-1 MPSFVNPIHTNANA
+1 MPSFVNPIHTNASANANA
-15 LNSGTKNE
+15 LINSGAKNE

-36 DFNKI
+36 DFSKI

-59 LKATPKDAK
+59 LKATPKNAKESAK

-106 TASHEAQHETHEPTL
+106 TASHEAQHEI
-121 KDLLNHK
+121 HK
-128 KTTASHEA
+128 N
-136 QHETHEMHET
+136 HET

-167 NAHQANLTNKNPLTP
+167 NAHQTNLTNKNPLTP
-182 TNHANNAI
+182 TNHANHAI

-202 PKTLKDIHAL
+202 PKTLKDIQTL

-221 NIQVGTPLEKKET
+221 NIQATTPLEKKET

-257 NDSKNTA
+257 NGAKNTA

-277 SHNKERTT
+277 SQNKERAT

-291 KTPPLR
+291 KTPPLK

-313 KKPEKTPTKTQT
+313 KKPEKTPTKAQT
-325 TAATP
+325 TAQAATP

-378 SNNSAQSAQNAQ
+378 STNSAQSAQNTQ
-390 ASDKTSENKSAAPKE
+390 ANDKTSENKSTAPKE

-418 QEYKPPMSRISMD
+418 QEYKPPMSKISMD

-441 VTIQKVG
+441 VIIQKVG

-494 EQPKEPLREP
+494 EQPKEPLRES
-504 FKEQESTPLKENALK
+504 FKEQESTLLKENTLK

>member
-1 MPSFVNPIHTNANA
+1 MPSPINPIHTNANA
-15 LNSGTKNE
+15 NALNSGAKNE
-23 VKDTKNAPKSASK
+23 DTKNAPKSASK
-36 DFNKI
+36 DFSKI

-51 APKENPNA
+51 APKENPSA
-59 LKATPKDAK
+59 LKATPKNSKEGAK
-68 EDAKELEKTPTPHHQ
+68 EDAKALEKTPTLQPQ
-83 HAQNL
+83 HAQNP

-106 TASHEAQHETHEPTL
+106 TASHEAQHEI
-121 KDLLNHK
+121 HK
-128 KTTASHEA
+128 N
-136 QHETHEMHET
+136 HET
-146 NPKTPNETLNKNEKK
+146 NPKTPNETLSKNEKK
-161 PNGVAS
+161 PNGVTS
-167 NAHQANLTNKNPLTP
+167 NAHQTNLTHKNPLTP

-202 PKTLKDIHAL
+202 SKTLKDIQTL

-221 NIQVGTPLEKKET
+221 NIQVTTTPENKT

-257 NDSKNTA
+257 NGTKSTA

-277 SHNKERTT
+277 SHNKERAT
-285 PPSNEK
+285 PPNNEK

-325 TAATP
+325 TAPSIAP

-349 NPPNDNAPT
+349 NPPNNNDPT
-358 PLEKEEKAKEVSEN
+358 PLEKEEKAKEVSDN

-378 SNNSAQSAQNAQ
+378 STNSAQSTQNAQ

-494 EQPKEPLREP
+494 EQPKEQLREP

-519 SYQENTDNEN
+519 SYQENTDHEN

>member
-1 MPSFVNPIHTNANA
+1 MPSPVNPIHTNANA
-15 LNSGTKNE
+15 LNSGAKNE

-36 DFNKI
+36 DFSKI

-59 LKATPKDAK
+59 LKATPKNSKEGAK
-68 EDAKELEKTPTPHHQ
+68 EDSKALEKTPTPPHQ

-97 KDLLNHKKT
+97 KDWLNHKKT
-106 TASHEAQHETHEPTL
+106 TASHETQHETHE
-121 KDLLNHK
+121 
-128 KTTASHEA
+128 
-136 QHETHEMHET
+136 HET

-161 PNGVAS
+161 PNEALS
-167 NAHQANLTNKNPLTP
+167 NAHQTSLPNKNPLTP
-182 TNHANNAI
+182 TNHANNAN
-190 KNPTAPTHNAKE
+190 KTPTTPTHNAKD
-202 PKTLKDIHAL
+202 PKTLKDIQTL

-221 NIQVGTPLEKKET
+221 NIQAATTPENKN
-234 PLNASDQLALKTTQT
+234 PLNASDHLALKTTQT
-249 SINHTLAK
+249 PTNHTLAK
-257 NDSKNTA
+257 NDAKNTA

-277 SHNKERTT
+277 PPNKEHAN
-285 PPSNEK
+285 PQNNEK
-291 KTPPLR
+291 KTPPLK

-313 KKPEKTPTKTQT
+313 KKPEKTPIHAKTKTTVQAVT
-325 TAATP
+325 L

-343 MPLIGA
+343 MPLTGA
-349 NPPNDNAPT
+349 NPPNDNIPT
-358 PLEKEEKAKEVSEN
+358 PLEKEETTKEASEN

-378 SNNSAQSAQNAQ
+378 TNSNAQSAQNAQ
-390 ASDKTSENKSAAPKE
+390 ASDKTNENKSIAPKE

-441 VTIQKVG
+441 VIIQKVG

-494 EQPKEPLREP
+494 EQPKEPLKEL
-504 FKEQESTPLKENALK
+504 FKEQESSPLKENALK

-529 KETSMQIT
+529 QETGMQIT

>member
-1 MPSFVNPIHTNANA
+1 MPSPVNPIHTNAST
-15 LNSGTKNE
+15 LNSGAKNE

-36 DFNKI
+36 DFSKI

-51 APKENPNA
+51 AHKENPNA
-59 LKATPKDAK
+59 LKTASKDAK
-68 EDAKELEKTPTPHHQ
+68 ALEKTLPYQ
-83 HAQNL
+83 HAQNPV
-88 AKDQQAPTL
+88 KDQQAPTL
-97 KDLLNHKKT
+97 KDLLNHQKT
-106 TASHEAQHETHEPTL
+106 TAPHETQHETHEA
-121 KDLLNHK
+121 N
-128 KTTASHEA
+128 
-136 QHETHEMHET
+136 ET

-161 PNGVAS
+161 PNEVAS
-167 NAHQANLTNKNPLTP
+167 NAHQTNLPSKSPITP
-182 TNHANNAI
+182 TNHANATQ
-190 KNPTAPTHNAKE
+190 KPTTPTHNAKD
-202 PKTLKDIHAL
+202 PKTLKDIQTL

-221 NIQVGTPLEKKET
+221 NIQAATTPENKT

-249 SINHTLAK
+249 PTNHTLAK
-257 NDSKNTA
+257 NDAKNTA

-277 SHNKERTT
+277 SQNKEHAN
-285 PPSNEK
+285 PQNNEK
-291 KTPPLR
+291 KTPPLK

-303 AIKRDKTLSK
+303 AIKRDKTLSQK
-313 KKPEKTPTKTQT
+313 KSEKTTIHAKTQT
-325 TAATP
+325 TAPSATP

-349 NPPNDNAPT
+349 NPPPNDNVPT
-358 PLEKEEKAKEVSEN
+358 PLEKEEKTKEISDN
-372 KEKTKE
+372 KEKAKE
-378 SNNSAQSAQNAQ
+378 TNNGTQSAQNTQ
-390 ASDKTSENKSAAPKE
+390 ASDKTSDNKSIAPKE

-418 QEYKPPMSRISMD
+418 QEYKPPMSKISMD

-441 VTIQKVG
+441 VIIQKVG

-504 FKEQESTPLKENALK
+504 FKEQELTPLKENALK
-519 SYQENTDNEN
+519 SYQENTDHEN
-529 KETSMQIT
+529 QETSMQIT

>member
-15 LNSGTKNE
+15 NASTLINSGAKNE

-36 DFNKI
+36 DFSKI

-83 HAQNL
+83 HAQNF

-106 TASHEAQHETHEPTL
+106 TASHEAQHETHEI
-121 KDLLNHK
+121 
-128 KTTASHEA
+128 
-136 QHETHEMHET
+136 HET

-167 NAHQANLTNKNPLTP
+167 NAHQANLTNKNLTP

-190 KNPTAPTHNAKE
+190 KNPTAPTDTKKE
-202 PKTLKDIHAL
+202 PKTLKDIQTL

-221 NIQVGTPLEKKET
+221 NIQATTPLEKKET

-249 SINHTLAK
+249 PINHTLAK
-257 NDSKNTA
+257 SDSKNTA

-313 KKPEKTPTKTQT
+313 KKSEKTPTKTQT
-325 TAATP
+325 TAQAATP
-330 ENAPKIPLKTPPL
+330 ENAPKIPLKTLPL

-358 PLEKEEKAKEVSEN
+358 PLEKEEKTKEASEN

-378 SNNSAQSAQNAQ
+378 STNSAQSAQNTQ
-390 ASDKTSENKSAAPKE
+390 ASDKTSENKSATPKE

-494 EQPKEPLREP
+494 EQPKEQLREP
-504 FKEQESTPLKENALK
+504 FKEQELTPLKENALK

>member
-1 MPSFVNPIHTNANA
+1 MPSPVNPIHTNANA
-15 LNSGTKNE
+15 LNSGAKNE
-23 VKDTKNAPKSASK
+23 VKDAKNAPKSASK
-36 DFNKI
+36 DFSKI

-59 LKATPKDAK
+59 LKTTPKNAK
-68 EDAKELEKTPTPHHQ
+68 VLEKTPTLPHQ
-83 HAQNL
+83 HAQNP

-97 KDLLNHKKT
+97 KDWLNHQKT
-106 TASHEAQHETHEPTL
+106 TAPHETQHETHET
-121 KDLLNHK
+121 N
-128 KTTASHEA
+128 
-136 QHETHEMHET
+136 ET

-161 PNGVAS
+161 PNGVTS
-167 NAHQANLTNKNPLTP
+167 NAHQANLTNKNPITP

-190 KNPTAPTHNAKE
+190 KTPTAPTHNAKE
-202 PKTLKDIHAL
+202 SKTLKDIQTL

-221 NIQVGTPLEKKET
+221 NIQAATTPENKT
-234 PLNASDQLALKTTQT
+234 PLNASDHLALKTTQT
-249 SINHTLAK
+249 PTNHTLAK
-257 NDSKNTA
+257 NDAKNTA

-277 SHNKERTT
+277 PQNKEHAN
-285 PPSNEK
+285 PQNNEK
-291 KTPPLR
+291 KTPPLK

-313 KKPEKTPTKTQT
+313 KKPEKTPTKAQT
-325 TAATP
+325 TAPSIAP

-349 NPPNDNAPT
+349 NPPNDNIPT
-358 PLEKEEKAKEVSEN
+358 PLEKEETTKEASEN

-378 SNNSAQSAQNAQ
+378 TNSSTQSAQNAQ
-390 ASDKTSENKSAAPKE
+390 ASDKTSDNKSIAPKE

-441 VTIQKVG
+441 VIIQKVG

-494 EQPKEPLREP
+494 EQPKEQLREL

-519 SYQENTDNEN
+519 SYQENTDHEN
-529 KETSMQIT
+529 QETSMQIT

>member
-15 LNSGTKNE
+15 NASTLINSGAKNE

-36 DFNKI
+36 DFSKI

-51 APKENPNA
+51 ALKESPNSNA

-68 EDAKELEKTPTPHHQ
+68 ENAKELEKTPTPHHQ

-106 TASHEAQHETHEPTL
+106 TASHETQHEI
-121 KDLLNHK
+121 HK
-128 KTTASHEA
+128 N
-136 QHETHEMHET
+136 HET

-167 NAHQANLTNKNPLTP
+167 NTHQTNLTNKNPLTP
-182 TNHANNAI
+182 TNHAI

-202 PKTLKDIHAL
+202 PKTLKDIQTL

-249 SINHTLAK
+249 PINHTLAK
-257 NDSKNTA
+257 NDAKNTA

-277 SHNKERTT
+277 SHNKERAT

-303 AIKRDKTLSK
+303 AIKRDKTLPK

-325 TAATP
+325 TAQAATP

-358 PLEKEEKAKEVSEN
+358 PLEKEEKTKEISEN

-378 SNNSAQSAQNAQ
+378 STNSAQSAQNAQ
-390 ASDKTSENKSAAPKE
+390 ASDKASENKSTAPKE

>member
-1 MPSFVNPIHTNANA
+1 MPSPVNPIHTNASA
-15 LNSGTKNE
+15 LNSGAKNE
-23 VKDTKNAPKSASK
+23 VKDAKNAPKSTSK
-36 DFNKI
+36 DFSKI

-59 LKATPKDAK
+59 LKATPQDTKENAK
-68 EDAKELEKTPTPHHQ
+68 EDAKALEKTPTLPHQ
-83 HAQNL
+83 HAQNP

-97 KDLLNHKKT
+97 KDWLNHQKT
-106 TASHEAQHETHEPTL
+106 TASHEAQHE
-121 KDLLNHK
+121 N
-128 KTTASHEA
+128 
-136 QHETHEMHET
+136 HET

-161 PNGVAS
+161 PNGVTS

-182 TNHANNAI
+182 TNNAI
-190 KNPTAPTHNAKE
+190 KNPTAPTDTKKD
-202 PKTLKDIHAL
+202 PKTLKDIQTL

-221 NIQVGTPLEKKET
+221 NIQAATTPENKT
-234 PLNASDQLALKTTQT
+234 PLNASDQFALKTTQAP
-249 SINHTLAK
+249 INNTLAK
-257 NDSKNTA
+257 NDAKNTA

-277 SHNKERTT
+277 SHNKEHAT
-285 PPSNEK
+285 PPNNEK
-291 KTPPLR
+291 KTPPLK

-313 KKPEKTPTKTQT
+313 KKSEKTPTKAQT
-325 TAATP
+325 TAPSIAP

-349 NPPNDNAPT
+349 NPPPNDNAPT
-358 PLEKEEKAKEVSEN
+358 PLEKEETTKEVGDN

-378 SNNSAQSAQNAQ
+378 TNNSAQSAQNTQ
-390 ASDKTSENKSAAPKE
+390 ASDKTSENKSVTPKE

-441 VTIQKVG
+441 VIIQKVG

-494 EQPKEPLREP
+494 EQPKEQLREL
-504 FKEQESTPLKENALK
+504 FKEQESSPLKENALK
-519 SYQENTDNEN
+519 SYQENTDHEN
-529 KETSMQIT
+529 QETSMQIT

>member
-1 MPSFVNPIHTNANA
+1 MPSPINPIHTNASANA
-15 LNSGTKNE
+15 NANASTLINSGTKNE
-23 VKDTKNAPKSASK
+23 DTKNAPKSASK
-36 DFNKI
+36 DFSKI

-51 APKENPNA
+51 TPKESPNPNA
-59 LKATPKDAK
+59 LKATPKNSKEGAK
-68 EDAKELEKTPTPHHQ
+68 EDAKALEKTPTPHHQ
-83 HAQNL
+83 HAQNP

-97 KDLLNHKKT
+97 KDWLNHQKT
-106 TASHEAQHETHEPTL
+106 TASHEAQHE
-121 KDLLNHK
+121 N
-128 KTTASHEA
+128 
-136 QHETHEMHET
+136 HET

-161 PNGVAS
+161 PNGVTS
-167 NAHQANLTNKNPLTP
+167 NAHQTNLTNKNPLTP
-182 TNHANNAI
+182 TNHANNTI

-202 PKTLKDIHAL
+202 SKTLKDIQTL

-221 NIQVGTPLEKKET
+221 NIQATTTPENKTPLS
-234 PLNASDQLALKTTQT
+234 ASDHLALKTTQT

-257 NDSKNTA
+257 NDAKNTA

-285 PPSNEK
+285 PPNNEK
-291 KTPPLR
+291 KTPPLK
-297 EALQMN
+297 EALPMN

-313 KKPEKTPTKTQT
+313 KKSEKTPTKAQT
-325 TAATP
+325 TAPSIVP

-349 NPPNDNAPT
+349 NPPNDNIPT
-358 PLEKEEKAKEVSEN
+358 LLEKEETTKEASEN

-378 SNNSAQSAQNAQ
+378 SNNSAQNMQNTQ
-390 ASDKTSENKSAAPKE
+390 ASDKTNENKSIAPKE

-441 VTIQKVG
+441 VIIQKVG

-494 EQPKEPLREP
+494 EQPKEP
-504 FKEQESTPLKENALK
+504 FKEQELTPLKENALK
-519 SYQENTDNEN
+519 SYQENTDHEN

>member
-1 MPSFVNPIHTNANA
+1 MPSPVNPIHTNANA
-15 LNSGTKNE
+15 LNSGAKNE
-23 VKDTKNAPKSASK
+23 VKDAKNAPKSASK
-36 DFNKI
+36 DFSKI

-51 APKENPNA
+51 ASKEDPNA
-59 LKATPKDAK
+59 SKVTPKDAK
-68 EDAKELEKTPTPHHQ
+68 ENAKEDAKALEKTPTLPHQ

-97 KDLLNHKKT
+97 KDWLNHKKT
-106 TASHEAQHETHEPTL
+106 TASHEAQHETHE
-121 KDLLNHK
+121 
-128 KTTASHEA
+128 
-136 QHETHEMHET
+136 HET

-161 PNGVAS
+161 PNGVTS
-167 NAHQANLTNKNPLTP
+167 NAHQTNLPNKNPLTP
-182 TNHANNAI
+182 TNRANNAI
-190 KNPTAPTHNAKE
+190 KTPTTPTHNAKE
-202 PKTLKDIHAL
+202 SKTLKDIQTL

-221 NIQVGTPLEKKET
+221 NIQAATTPENKT
-234 PLNASDQLALKTTQT
+234 PLNASDHLALKTTQAPT
-249 SINHTLAK
+249 NHTLAK
-257 NDSKNTA
+257 NDAKNTA

-277 SHNKERTT
+277 PPNKEHAN
-285 PPSNEK
+285 PLNNEK
-291 KTPPLR
+291 KTPPLK

-313 KKPEKTPTKTQT
+313 KKSEKTPIHAKTQT
-325 TAATP
+325 TAPSATP

-349 NPPNDNAPT
+349 NPPPNDNIPT
-358 PLEKEEKAKEVSEN
+358 PLEKEETTKEISEN
-372 KEKTKE
+372 KEKAKE
-378 SNNSAQSAQNAQ
+378 TNNSAQSAQNTQ
-390 ASDKTSENKSAAPKE
+390 ASDKTSDNKSIAPKE

-418 QEYKPPMSRISMD
+418 QEYKPPMSKISMD

-494 EQPKEPLREP
+494 EQQAPKDQPKEP
-504 FKEQESTPLKENALK
+504 FKEQELTPLKENALK
-519 SYQENTDNEN
+519 SYQENTDHEN
-529 KETSMQIT
+529 QETSMQIT